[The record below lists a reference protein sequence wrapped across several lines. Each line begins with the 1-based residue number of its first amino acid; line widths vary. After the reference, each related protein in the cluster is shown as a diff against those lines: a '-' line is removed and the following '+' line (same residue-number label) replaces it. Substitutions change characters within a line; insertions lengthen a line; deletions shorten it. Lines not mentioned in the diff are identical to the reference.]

1 MHLSMQ
7 YSTRFSFIQPNNR
20 IKGIQAVIIPVKE
33 LMQVKKKLVFAL
45 ACVCVFTLSF
55 FLTGALLGTKSEASS
70 AAEVPVETPLPAK
83 PEEPAAEAFIVTSLG
98 GNVVVFRDLPETSP
112 VIVTDIR
119 TESLRRLD
127 REMLETGI
135 TVHSHE
141 EALRLLEDLGS

>member
-1 MHLSMQ
+1 M
-7 YSTRFSFIQPNNR
+7 
-20 IKGIQAVIIPVKE
+20 
-33 LMQVKKKLVFAL
+33 KKKLIFAL

-55 FLTGALLGTKSEASS
+55 FLTGALLGTKSKAVSPAEVSAEAPLTEETEEE
-70 AAEVPVETPLPAK
+70 AAEV
-83 PEEPAAEAFIVTSLG
+83 FIVTALG

-127 REMLETGI
+127 REMLESGI
-135 TVHSHE
+135 TVSSHE